1 MLPSNYGQSLT
12 RGPSTTY
19 VLARYSTAVYP
30 LPVPSIGDNI
40 KKAREAAGIKTQG
53 ALARKLGVPQPQ
65 LSDWEND
72 RYGAPDTKTR

>member
-1 MLPSNYGQSLT
+1 
-12 RGPSTTY
+12 
-19 VLARYSTAVYP
+19 